1 MRLASV
7 NVGLPRHVEYDGDA
21 VRTSIWKAPVAG
33 PVRVSTLNLD
43 GDRQSDLRVHG
54 GKDKA
59 VYAYP
64 AAHYAF
70 WRTELPGVPLPPGAF
85 GENLTVEGL
94 DERDTRIGD
103 HLLIGSAEFVV
114 TQPRLPCYKLGV
126 RFARAD
132 MVKRFLRSGRTGFYL
147 AVVTEGTLAAGDVIR
162 RGKSAGD
169 SLSVAD
175 IVALYTE
182 ESPDPETLAR
192 ASRLSWLP
200 EGWRKSFR
208 QRLGDAAAE
217 P

>member
-7 NVGLPRHVEYDGDA
+7 NVGLPREVEYDGDT
-21 VRTSIWKAPVAG
+21 VRTSIWKSPVTG
-33 PVRVSTLNLD
+33 PVRVTSLNLD
-43 GDRQSDLRVHG
+43 GDRQSDLRYHG

-70 WRTELPGVPLPPGAF
+70 WRTELPDVPLPPGAF

-103 HLLIGSAEFVV
+103 HLLIGSAELVV
-114 TQPRLPCYKLGV
+114 TQPRMPCYKLGV

-132 MVKRFLRSGRTGFYL
+132 MVKRFFRSGRTGFYL
-147 AVVTEGTLAAGDVIR
+147 AVVTEGALAAGDAIR
-162 RGKSAGD
+162 RGKSARD

-175 IVALYTE
+175 IVGLYSE
-182 ESPDPETLAR
+182 ESPDPEKLAR
-192 ASRLSWLP
+192 ASRLAWLP
-200 EGWRKSFR
+200 EDWRKSFR
-208 QRLGDAAAE
+208 KRLDEAAADR
-217 P
+217 